1 MKRQLSDEQFD
12 KMMKTL
18 VAEASADDALID
30 DITASPTLWWNIQR
44 SVRDEKAAAK
54 MPWPPVKTFRRWLM
68 IGVPTIAAVAVVT
81 AIFVFRPALSP
92 TETAG
97 LQQNGLSV
105 VTKVS
110 PTNAPE
116 QALPVTLSTNGDDP
130 ELPKTPAKTV
140 AKGTIRRAEARSKNS
155 AVAVEKADIKSEF
168 IALTYA
174 RNPESGQLVRVR
186 VPSEMM
192 VTLGLVN
199 SVEKPTSMVDAE
211 VVIGDDGQ
219 THAIRFIR

>member
-1 MKRQLSDEQFD
+1 
-12 KMMKTL
+12 MMKTL
-18 VAEASADDALID
+18 VPKAAADDALID
-30 DITASPTLWWNIQR
+30 EITASPTLWWNIQR
-44 SVRDEKAAAK
+44 SVRDEKAAAH

-155 AVAVEKADIKSEF
+155 AVAVEKADIKSE
-168 IALTYA
+168 LTAPNYA
-174 RNPESGQLVRVR
+174 RNHESGQLVRVR
-186 VPSEMM
+186 MPSEMM